1 MNFEDYYETIKGA
14 PIPENLEF
22 DLAVMWLHP
31 SRLPLRLA
39 SLGGCDCRVI
49 RVPQFAG
56 NSYGSIVPVTMIKA
70 GAFSSNKNVTD
81 ILLPSNIG
89 EIPQGAFAGCK
100 NLKNITLPKSIKRI
114 EEKTFEGCASLE
126 NVYYEGS
133 PEEWDQISI
142 LYEKYEI
149 DFGELIPGTPVQKK
163 LDERR
168 VFIPGN
174 EALKTAPIHFNCDC
188 QSTIDCANVM
198 TGIDDEIE
206 EVRYTVDRIDKE

>member
-14 PIPENLEF
+14 PIPESLEF

-39 SLGGCDCRVI
+39 SLGGCDCSVI

-56 NSYGSIVPVTMIKA
+56 NSYGSIVPVTKIKA

-114 EEKTFEGCASLE
+114 EEKTFDGCTSLE
-126 NVYYEGS
+126 NVYYEGTR
-133 PEEWDQISI
+133 EEWNQIDI
-142 LYEKYEI
+142 VCEKYEI
-149 DFGELIPGTPVQKK
+149 DFGDIIPGSPVQEI

-168 VFIPGN
+168 VFIQGN
-174 EALKTAPIHFNCDC
+174 EALRAATIHFNCDFRY
-188 QSTIDCANVM
+188 TIDCSSIFA
-198 TGIDDEIE
+198 GIGDDE
-206 EVRYTVDRIDKE
+206 VKYTVDRGE